1 MSSIQVECVNLF
13 YLFVLMFKASI
24 SGRVRDA
31 AGKALL
37 AKQLGDINNTMPTFD
52 LKTGSLKQKKNKK
65 EKSPVD
71 EALQGLKTLEK
82 KLPI

>member
-1 MSSIQVECVNLF
+1 
-13 YLFVLMFKASI
+13 MFKASI

-37 AKQLGDINNTMPTFD
+37 AKQLGDVNNNMPSFD
-52 LKTGSLKQKKNKK
+52 LKTGTLKQKKAKK
-65 EKSPVD
+65 EKSPAE

>member
-1 MSSIQVECVNLF
+1 
-13 YLFVLMFKASI
+13 MFKASI

-37 AKQLGDINNTMPTFD
+37 SKQLGDLSNNMPTFD
-52 LKTGSLKQKKNKK
+52 LKTGSLKQKKARK
-65 EKSPVD
+65 EKTPVD

-82 KLPI
+82 KLLT

>member
-1 MSSIQVECVNLF
+1 
-13 YLFVLMFKASI
+13 MFKASI

-37 AKQLGDINNTMPTFD
+37 AKQLGDVNNNMPSFG
-52 LKTGSLKQKKNKK
+52 LKTGTLKQKKAKK
-65 EKSPVD
+65 EKSPVE